1 MQTETRANNTPS
13 LSLLTS
19 AKLKRVEADVEIF
32 GMAELFE
39 SLMCSRVSAKQV
51 NHRVAAFA
59 SFINSKKVEGVP
71 SWLETLAR
79 QLVALPQTPNTDLS
93 SFYNTSFFSVA
104 AYLFKVRL
112 VLYYERNG
120 GLAAQYFGSVKFPK
134 IRAFSTGSSYFLVG
148 KICDRK
154 PAGLRAKRISIH
166 QLKTQD
172 NSPRFPT
179 CHPLNRKS
187 LTTIAPLDFDM
198 NICPDDDC
206 DDQDSRAPRI
216 SNFLSNSSLSAE
228 LFENTT
234 KSTRLSDPQI
244 ETNCTLDDN
253 STQTKEELNKQAI
266 NQLLCFTSNGSQPK
280 ASPDS
285 ATPVYIPPTFKDK
298 ILFES
303 SEFSIGRLKFYN
315 EQKGFGFIV
324 SSDSKDVFVHKDDL
338 LRANINTCQLEYTR
352 GFYDIVLKYRYIE
365 YKGKMK
371 NNNKAIDIHVVEV
384 NSLV

>member
-1 MQTETRANNTPS
+1 MQAETRANKTPS
-13 LSLLTS
+13 LDLLAN
-19 AKLKRVEADVEIF
+19 AKLRRVETDVEIS

-39 SLMCSRVSAKQV
+39 SLMCNKISAAQV

-59 SFINSKKVEGVP
+59 SYINSNKLASVP
-71 SWLETLAR
+71 FWLEALAR
-79 QLVALPQTPNTDLS
+79 QLVAPSQTPNTDLG
-93 SFYNTSFFSVA
+93 SFFNTSFFSIA
-104 AYLFKVRL
+104 AFLFKVRL

-120 GLAAQYFGSVKFPK
+120 GLGAQYFGSVKFPK

-179 CHPLNRKS
+179 SHPLNRKS
-187 LTTIAPLDFDM
+187 LTTIAPLDFSM
-198 NICPDDDC
+198 NIGQFEDC
-206 DDQDSRAPRI
+206 DEQESRGPRI
-216 SNFLSNSSLSAE
+216 SNFLSNSSLSTE

-234 KSTRLSDPQI
+234 KSTRHSDPQI
-244 ETNCTLDDN
+244 DTNCTLDDN
-253 STQTKEELNKQAI
+253 LSQTKEDLNKQAI
-266 NQLLCFTSNGSQPK
+266 NQLLCFTSTNSQPK
-280 ASPDS
+280 VSPDGNS
-285 ATPVYIPPTFKDK
+285 PVYIPPTFKDK

-371 NNNKAIDIHVVEV
+371 NNNKAIDIHIVEV